1 MRRWQAVAVLV
12 VALTVVAV
20 PATAAITAPSGKA
33 SAKKKRRPACRAT
46 RIHGRR
52 VLLCRGLRG
61 PRGFT
66 GATGLRGATG
76 PRGARGPRGF
86 RGFRGAIGATGATGS
101 QGPAGT
107 ARAYAVVNPAPGGTP
122 SFVGAQTLNF
132 TAIRR
137 AATGVYCLTAGAG
150 ITPAQTAAITA
161 PEISFSASGVTP
173 YPVVNARS
181 TDCAP
186 TEYEVRTFDGANV
199 AAPTN
204 GAAFSIAVP

>member
-1 MRRWQAVAVLV
+1 MRRWQAVTVLV
-12 VALTVVAV
+12 VAIAAMAV
-20 PATAAITAPSGKA
+20 PATAAMHATSGKTA
-33 SAKKKRRPACRAT
+33 ATAKKKRRAPACRRT
-46 RIHGRR
+46 RVRGER
-52 VLLCRGLRG
+52 VLLCR
-61 PRGFT
+61 
-66 GATGLRGATG
+66 G

-86 RGFRGAIGATGATGS
+86 RGFRGATGATGATGS

-199 AAPTN
+199 TAPTN